1 MEPQAVERKLT
12 AILAA
17 DMVGY
22 SRLMEADEAGAF
34 ARLKTRRKEL
44 IDPKI
49 AQPRGR
55 IVKTA
60 GDAMLVEFESVVD
73 AVECA
78 VEIQEIQRAMT
89 FRPGTLKGGR
99 FGAARD

>member
-17 DMVGY
+17 DMVGC

-49 AQPRGR
+49 AQHHGR

-78 VEIQEIQRAMT
+78 VEIQRAMT
-89 FRPGTLKGGR
+89 LRPGTLKGGR

>member
-1 MEPQAVERKLT
+1 
-12 AILAA
+12 
-17 DMVGY
+17 MVGC

-34 ARLKTRRKEL
+34 ARLKTHRKEL

-49 AQPRGR
+49 AQHHGR

-78 VEIQEIQRAMT
+78 VETQPAMT
-89 FRPGTLKGGR
+89 FRPGTLEGGR
-99 FGAARD
+99 FGASRD

>member
-1 MEPQAVERKLT
+1 MEPQGVERKLT

-17 DMVGY
+17 DIVGY

-34 ARLKTRRKEL
+34 AQLKTHRKEL
-44 IDPKI
+44 IDLKI
-49 AQPRGR
+49 AQHHGR

-73 AVECA
+73 AVECT
-78 VEIQEIQRAMT
+78 VEVQPWRYS
-89 FRPGTLKGGR
+89 GR
-99 FGAARD
+99 